1 MAKPMSRLDTML
13 QVGRAFGVRD
23 GMLRL
28 EYELQRG
35 SGLLSWR
42 MRSVQGWDSWH
53 LKRIAPGASA
63 EEMLTAR
70 QDGTRRFFFGDAQIL
85 GAGIRKCIGL
95 DGEETVL
102 TEAERILQG
111 NLPYFGQLSFACG
124 FPPRWFENPVTG
136 ESVSPQ
142 RPWTQMRFASPDYGD
157 LKFILEP
164 SRFLFVYPL
173 VRAYALSGDDRFP
186 QAFWA
191 AIEDWARHSP
201 PMAGPL
207 WICGQESS
215 LRILALSFAL
225 HSFINSPSTT
235 SERVALLVSM
245 IAAHAWRTAQ
255 TLGYARSQ
263 RSNHLIS
270 EAVGLWTAGIL
281 YPELREAQVWQNL
294 GAHLLHEA
302 VLDQITPEGVSQQHS
317 FNYQRMILHLLLWT
331 LRLAE
336 IHRAPLHED
345 IRSRAQAALDFI
357 RPWVDPV
364 SGHVPNYGSDDG
376 SLIFPLASGSYRDF
390 RPLLQLAA
398 SVLHR
403 PALQPGPW
411 DEAALWFGVAP
422 SVVQQTAPPQPP
434 SAEAGYFRIG
444 DEISWALIRAGR
456 YTRRPFQADQL
467 HVDLWWKGINLAC
480 DAGTY
485 LYNGPSPWNNGL
497 AGTAVHNTVT
507 VDGRDQMRRAGR
519 FLWLDWAQASGG
531 LHSSTGTALTS
542 PVRSDHFEGAHDG
555 YRRIGVTHHRMVQWL
570 PAVGWI
576 IVDDIVDD
584 IVAHNDKDGAGEHH
598 VRLHWLAADFPFDA
612 SLSPFQ
618 VVFSCGQSRVR
629 WNIFSSS
636 AGRGAI
642 IRAGVQVSGVQVSRL
657 QVSRVQ
663 VNEGSSLT
671 EDPQLLGWESPTYGD
686 LRPAVSLLYEA
697 QSLLPLRLVTIIL
710 TDEQCTIETR
720 DGQLAVVRGGPRDE
734 SEVYQVSLSAK
745 ATHTAETPSSAL
757 NVQEEKA

>member
-1 MAKPMSRLDTML
+1 MSKIGTML
-13 QVGRAFGVRD
+13 QVGRAFGMRD

-28 EYELQRG
+28 EYELERG
-35 SGLLSWR
+35 SGLMSWR
-42 MRSVQGWDSWH
+42 MRSVRGWDSWD
-53 LKRIAPGASA
+53 LKRIAPGASP
-63 EEMLTAR
+63 EEMRTAR
-70 QDGTRRFFFGDAQIL
+70 RQGTRPFFFDGAQSLRPNI
-85 GAGIRKCIGL
+85 KDTIGL
-95 DGEETVL
+95 DEEKSVL
-102 TEAERILQG
+102 AKAEQILAG
-111 NLPYFGQLSFACG
+111 NLPFFGALSFTSE
-124 FPPRWFENPVTG
+124 FPPRWFQNPVTG
-136 ESVSPQ
+136 QSVSPHQ
-142 RPWTQMRFASPDYGD
+142 PWTQMRFASPTYGD

-173 VRAYALSGDDRFP
+173 VRAYALTGDERFP
-186 QAFWA
+186 QAFWS
-191 AIEDWARHSP
+191 AIEDWARRSP
-201 PMAGPL
+201 PMSGPL
-207 WICGQESS
+207 WICGQECS
-215 LRILALSFAL
+215 LRILAWSFAL
-225 HSFINSPSTT
+225 HGFIHSRSTT
-235 SERVALLVSM
+235 SERVALLSSM

-270 EAVGLWTAGIL
+270 EAVGLWTAGTL

-294 GAHLLHEA
+294 GAHLLREA
-302 VLDQITPEGVSQQHS
+302 VLDQITPEGASQQHS

-336 IHRAPLHED
+336 IHQASLHHD
-345 IRSRAQAALDFI
+345 IRARAQAAFDFM

-364 SGHVPNYGSDDG
+364 SGLAPNYGSDDG
-376 SLIFPLASGSYRDF
+376 SLLLPLAPGAYRDF
-390 RPLLQLAA
+390 RPLLQLGAA
-398 SVLHR
+398 VLRR
-403 PALQPGPW
+403 PALQSGPW
-411 DEAALWFGVAP
+411 DEAALWFGLKPA
-422 SVVQQTAPPQPP
+422 TIETAAPPQPP
-434 SAEAGYFRIG
+434 TAEAGYFRIG

-576 IVDDIVDD
+576 IVDDIV
-584 IVAHNDKDGAGEHH
+584 AHNDKDGAGEHV

-642 IRAGVQVSGVQVSRL
+642 VRAGVQVSGVQVSRL

-663 VNEGSSLT
+663 VNEGASLT

-686 LRPAVSLLYEA
+686 LRPAVSLLYQA
-697 QSLLPLRLVTIIL
+697 QARLPLRLVTIIL
-710 TDEQCTIETR
+710 TDEQCTLETR
-720 DGQLAVVRGGPRDE
+720 DGQLAVVRGGLRDE
-734 SEVYQVSLSAK
+734 SEVYRVSLSAK

-757 NVQEEKA
+757 NVQEEK